1 MGSLKL
7 KGSFDRL
14 RNPRKNGIVLAFFLV
29 VAINSNL
36 STFAAAKV
44 RNSFEYRMRN
54 EKKHITRHTNKWSD
68 NFRQNKMDKN
78 RKNIL
83 YICNF
88 ATAII
93 ITMSFFKRKHT
104 DKEILN
110 TFFGQILLVFIGA
123 SFSIILTLS
132 VAYLMDNRRRQED
145 RRLSAMMVMSNIEIF
160 SRYLEEI
167 SENMDTNDSIATWLL
182 NKPVEDLEL
191 MPEMELDNL
200 INQAFD
206 LLFLAYDKSA
216 ENIFSNNIET
226 WKNMGNVKFIDQV
239 GQCFSAMNTLEERW
253 NKWVTEA
260 EGSLREIKDQPE
272 NYEGSTL
279 PMKCIRSEKMR
290 HTLKGIHYWRAWLS
304 YMAATMRYHNLDNM
318 EAIGIKE
325 QEVMD
330 YTNARTQ
337 GSGDQKE
344 PDFNDFYSDPI
355 HPDSLVTF
363 RELDRLLDSL
373 KGL

>member
-1 MGSLKL
+1 MSL
-7 KGSFDRL
+7 
-14 RNPRKNGIVLAFFLV
+14 
-29 VAINSNL
+29 
-36 STFAAAKV
+36 
-44 RNSFEYRMRN
+44 
-54 EKKHITRHTNKWSD
+54 
-68 NFRQNKMDKN
+68 
-78 RKNIL
+78 
-83 YICNF
+83 
-88 ATAII
+88 
-93 ITMSFFKRKHT
+93 FKRKHT

-123 SFSIILTLS
+123 SFSIILTLT
-132 VAYLMDNRRRQED
+132 VAYLMDKHRRQED

-167 SENMDTNDSIATWLL
+167 SENMDANDSIATWLL
-182 NKPVEDLEL
+182 SKPVEDLEL

-200 INQAFD
+200 INQALD

-216 ENIFSNNIET
+216 DNIFSNNIET

-239 GQCFSAMNTLEERW
+239 GQCFSAMNTVEERW
-253 NKWVTEA
+253 NNWVTEA
-260 EGSLREIKDQPE
+260 EGFLREIKDHPE
-272 NYEGSTL
+272 NYEGSTP
-279 PMKCIRSEKMR
+279 PMKCIRSDKMR

-330 YTNARTQ
+330 YTNARVQ
-337 GSGDQKE
+337 GSEGPKE

-363 RELDRLLDSL
+363 RELDMYLDSL
-373 KGL
+373 KRIVK